1 MTSIGAS
8 LLTTKHRVSRY
19 LVAETSIDPDTG
31 KPALTWH
38 FDQAA
43 LDTEA
48 TTDGWYALL
57 TNLPDT
63 TGPAEV
69 LARYKSQEVSER
81 RYGAFKGPLAVTP
94 MFLHSNQRIHALI
107 HVICL
112 ALLIFSLIERQAR
125 RGAGPD
131 GKIPGLYAGRPA
143 RPTGALVLG
152 ALNKLRLVPA
162 QSGRPAYIPRPPGL
176 HQHLLTILGVNPT
189 RPP

>member
-1 MTSIGAS
+1 
-8 LLTTKHRVSRY
+8 Y
-19 LVAETSIDPDTG
+19 LVAATSVDPDTG

-38 FDQAA
+38 FDQAT

-57 TNLPDT
+57 TNLDPDID
-63 TGPAEV
+63 PAEV
-69 LARYKSQEVSER
+69 LARYKGQEVSER
-81 RYGAFKGPLAVTP
+81 RYGTFKGPLAVTP

-112 ALLIFSLIERQAR
+112 ALLIFCLVERQAR
-125 RGAGPD
+125 LGAGPD

-143 RPTGALVLG
+143 RPTGALVFGVLSR
-152 ALNKLRLVPA
+152 LRLVPA
-162 QSGRPAYIPRPPGL
+162 RGDQIAYIPRPSAL
-176 HQHLLTILGVNPT
+176 HQHLLDILDVDPT